1 LRYDTV
7 IIGAGLSGLAAGV
20 RLAHYGKKILILE
33 RHYRIGGLSS
43 FYRAGGIDVDVGL
56 HAVTNYN
63 PSGPKS
69 APMARLLRRL
79 RIRLEDL
86 ELFPQFESR
95 ITFPGA
101 MLRFSNDP
109 ELLSTQVEEVFP
121 GQGENFRKLA
131 RLVDDLYSRD
141 FESGPASARKIVS
154 SIITE
159 PLLVEML
166 FCPLMFYGCPQ
177 EDDMDFRQFALIF
190 LSVYNEGMARPR
202 RGIRPLLELLESRFE
217 ASGGELRTRCG
228 VSRVEVE
235 GGQARAVITDK
246 GERIE
251 CGAVLSSAGLL
262 ETAVICPE
270 VLATRGS
277 TAGGPEP
284 EPGRMSFI
292 ESIHALDAP
301 ARDCGHGFSLNFYSD
316 DEKFIYR
323 RPEEPVNTKSGVIC
337 LTGNFDYD
345 KPVDKELLRHT
356 QMADPFYWEGL
367 NKEEYATEKKTW
379 RKRSDHSLFTKVPGL
394 AEHSTFLDMFT
405 PATIK
410 KFTGHINGA
419 VYGAPVKIKDGITP
433 VENLFICGT
442 DQGYLGIV
450 GSMVSGVGI
459 ANWHLLK

>member
-1 LRYDTV
+1 
-7 IIGAGLSGLAAGV
+7 V

-43 FYRAGGIDVDVGL
+43 FYRAAGVDLDVGL

-63 PSGPKS
+63 PSGPNS

-86 ELFPQFESR
+86 ELFPQHESR

-101 MLRFSNDP
+101 TLRFSNDP
-109 ELLSTQVEEVFP
+109 ELLPAQVEEVFP
-121 GQGENFRKLA
+121 GQGDNFRRLA
-131 RLVDDLYSRD
+131 KLVDDLYTRD
-141 FESGPASARKIVS
+141 FESGPASARQIVS

-202 RGIRPLLELLESRFE
+202 LGIRPLLELLQSRFI

-228 VSRVEVE
+228 VSRVEVD
-235 GGQARAVITDK
+235 GGRAHAVITDK

-251 CGAVLSSAGLL
+251 CDFVLSSAGIV
-262 ETAVICPE
+262 ETAGICPE
-270 VLATRGS
+270 VVGDGAV
-277 TAGGPEP
+277 P

-292 ESIHALDAP
+292 ESIHTLDAP
-301 ARDCGHGFSLNFYSD
+301 ARDSGHDFSLNFYSD
-316 DEKFIYR
+316 DEKFTYR
-323 RPEEPVNTKSGVIC
+323 RPDEPVNTRSGVIC
-337 LTGNFDYD
+337 LTGNFAYD
-345 KPVDKELLRHT
+345 KPVEKELLRHT
-356 QMADPFYWEGL
+356 QMADPFHWERLG
-367 NKEEYATEKKTW
+367 KEEYAAEKETW
-379 RKRSDHSLFTKVPGL
+379 RQRSDRALFARVPGL
-394 AEHSTFLDMFT
+394 AEHSVFLDMFT

-419 VYGAPVKIKDGITP
+419 VYGAPVKIKNGVTP

>member
-7 IIGAGLSGLAAGV
+7 IIGAGLSGLAAGA

-43 FYRAGGIDVDVGL
+43 FYRAGGIELDVGL

-63 PSGPKS
+63 PTGPNS

-79 RIRLEDL
+79 RIKLEDL
-86 ELFPQFESR
+86 RLFPQFESR
-95 ITFPGA
+95 IVFPGA
-101 MLRFSNDP
+101 TLRFSNDQ
-109 ELLSTQVEEVFP
+109 ELLESQIEAVFP
-121 GQGENFRKLA
+121 GQGDNFRKLA

-141 FESGPASARKIVS
+141 FESGPASARQIVS

-202 RGIRPLLELLESRFE
+202 LGIRPLLELLQSRFQ
-217 ASGGELRTRCG
+217 AAGGELRTRCG
-228 VSRVEVE
+228 VSHVEVV
-235 GGQARAVITDK
+235 GAKAQAVVTDQ

-251 CGAVLSSAGLL
+251 CDSVLSSAGLA
-262 ETAVICPE
+262 ETAAICPQI
-270 VLATRGS
+270 A
-277 TAGGPEP
+277 AGPAP
-284 EPGRMSFI
+284 EPGRMSFT
-292 ESIHALDAP
+292 ETIHALDAP
-301 ARDCGHGFSLNFYSD
+301 ARDFGHDFSLTFYSD
-316 DEKFIYR
+316 EEKFFYR
-323 RPEEPVNTKSGVIC
+323 RPNEPVYTKSGVIC
-337 LTGNFDYD
+337 LTGNFAYD
-345 KPVDKELLRHT
+345 QPVEKELLRHT
-356 QMADPFYWEGL
+356 QMADPFFWESL
-367 NKEEYATEKKTW
+367 EKEEYKEA
-379 RKRSDHSLFTKVPGL
+379 KREWQKQSDKALFSKVPGL
-394 AEHSTFLDMFT
+394 EAHSRFVDMFT
-405 PATIK
+405 PSTIK

-419 VYGAPVKIKDGITP
+419 VYGAPVKIKDGVTP

>member
-1 LRYDTV
+1 MRYDTV
-7 IIGAGLSGLAAGV
+7 IIGAGLSGLAAGA
-20 RLAHYGKKILILE
+20 RMAHYGKKILILE

-86 ELFPQFESR
+86 ELFPQVESR
-95 ITFPGA
+95 ITFPSA
-101 MLRFSNDP
+101 TLRFANDP
-109 ELLSTQVEEVFP
+109 ELLPTQVEEVFP

-141 FESGPASARKIVS
+141 FESGPASARAIVS

-202 RGIRPLLELLESRFE
+202 LGIRPLLELLESRFQ

-235 GGQARAVITDK
+235 GGKARAVITDK

-251 CGAVLSSAGLL
+251 CDFVLSSAGLV
-262 ETAVICPE
+262 ETAGICPE
-270 VLATRGS
+270 VVAQGAS
-277 TAGGPEP
+277 EP

-292 ESIHALDAP
+292 ESIHALDTP
-301 ARDCGHGFSLNFYSD
+301 ASDCGHGFSLNFYSD
-316 DEKFIYR
+316 DDKFIYR
-323 RPEEPVNTKSGVIC
+323 APDEPVNTKSGVIC
-337 LTGNFDYD
+337 LTGNFAYD
-345 KPVDKELLRHT
+345 KPVEKELLRHT
-356 QMADPFYWEGL
+356 QMADPFFWAGL
-367 NKEEYATEKKTW
+367 EKGEYKEAKANW
-379 RKRSDHSLFTKVPGL
+379 QKRSDNALFSKVPGL
-394 AEHSTFLDMFT
+394 AEHSQFVDMFT

-419 VYGAPVKIKDGITP
+419 VYGAPVKIKDGVTP